1 MDTRY
6 VVIFVTALT
15 AGVAVFLTSFRQVTK
30 PVADRNEEIF
40 NKRAILSAVGDY
52 LGEGVQV
59 KDLKDDQVLDIF
71 EKQMQQLVLNTQGT
85 EIDGVKAEDI
95 DMAKEK
101 KKADSEKRLPLFIFS
116 QGGEKFYIL
125 SVRGVGLWD
134 EIWGNIALKSDIN
147 TIAGA
152 SFDHAGETPGLG
164 AEIKDNA
171 SFPRSFKGKQIFD
184 NGEYVSV
191 NVRKG
196 GAIDKD
202 HEVDGITGATV
213 TSDGVTDMLYSGIE
227 NYLPYLNSLRRQG
240 MLLK

>member
-15 AGVAVFLTSFRQVTK
+15 ASVAVFLTGFRQLTK

-52 LGEGVQV
+52 LGEGIKV

-71 EKQMQQLVLNTQGT
+71 DKQVQQIVVNLQG
-85 EIDGVKAEDI
+85 EEVDGIKAEDI

-101 KKADSEKRLPLFIFS
+101 KKANQDKSLPLFIFS

-134 EIWGNIALKSDIN
+134 EIWGNIALKGDLN

-164 AEIKDNA
+164 AEIKDNSA
-171 SFPRSFKGKQIFD
+171 FPRSFKEKQIFK
-184 NGEYVSV
+184 NGEFVSI

-196 GAIDKD
+196 GAVDKLHD
-202 HEVDGITGATV
+202 VDGITGATV
-213 TSDGVTDMLYSGIE
+213 TCNGVNDMLYDGIK
-227 NYLPYLNSLRRQG
+227 NYMPYFNSLRQQG
-240 MLLK
+240 MLVK

>member
-1 MDTRY
+1 MNTRY

-15 AGVAVFLTSFRQVTK
+15 AGVAVFLTSFRQITK

-59 KDLKDDQVLDIF
+59 KNLKDEQVLDIF
-71 EKQMQQLVLNTQGT
+71 DKQVQQVVLNLQG
-85 EIDGVKAEDI
+85 EEVDGMKAEDI

-101 KKADSEKRLPLFIFS
+101 KKADNEKRLPLFIFS
-116 QGGEKFYIL
+116 QGGENFYIL
-125 SVRGVGLWD
+125 SIRGVGLWD
-134 EIWGNIALKSDIN
+134 EIWGNIALKSDLN

-164 AEIKDNA
+164 AEIKDN
-171 SFPRSFKGKQIFD
+171 SNFPKSFKEKKIF
-184 NGEYVSV
+184 NGGEFVSI

-196 GAIDKD
+196 GAIDQNHD
-202 HEVDGITGATV
+202 VDGITGATV
-213 TSDGVTDMLYSGIE
+213 TSDGVTDMLYDGIK
-227 NYLPYLNSLRRQG
+227 NYLPYFNSLRRQG
-240 MLLK
+240 MLVK